1 MTWGR
6 LSGRPCLKL
15 AKHRDAVSVTNVAGI
30 QWVSTQECAD
40 ALGIHP
46 QTLRK
51 LRRSQ
56 INLFKEGRDYRWVG
70 LSTSS
75 HLQWNVLSASRTY
88 TDFRRM
94 PPEAV
99 ETYSRSHRVRSFPTG
114 VVPRGHECG

>member
-1 MTWGR
+1 MSAQDIYTR
-6 LSGRPCLKL
+6 
-15 AKHRDAVSVTNVAGI
+15 
-30 QWVSTQECAD
+30 WVPSAD
-40 ALGIHP
+40 MARALGIHP

-94 PPEAV
+94 PAEVV
-99 ETYSRSHRVRSFPTG
+99 ETYSRAPGVRAGS
-114 VVPRGHECG
+114 

>member
-1 MTWGR
+1 MTYDR
-6 LSGRPCLKL
+6 E
-15 AKHRDAVSVTNVAGI
+15 
-30 QWVSTQECAD
+30 WVPSAD
-40 ALGIHP
+40 MARVLGIHP

-51 LRRSQ
+51 LRRHQ
-56 INLFKEGRDYRWVG
+56 ITPFKEGRDYRWVG

-75 HLQWNVLSASRTY
+75 TLQWNLQRASRTY